1 VILVLRGKWNL
12 YTAKEELLQ
21 QETGGVDRAW
31 RNGNSLKKVGARK
44 WRS

>member
-1 VILVLRGKWNL
+1 L
-12 YTAKEELLQ
+12 YAAKEELLQ
-21 QETGGVDRAW
+21 LETGGVDGAQMGRAW